1 VSRKKVAPQRSH
13 SINRVTCSAIS
24 SAGFGP
30 VGTPDLHA
38 SFGLASGGRAAGI
51 EVAGLTGG
59 KRGGVTMRRG
69 VDCDV
74 GVVHVAGD
82 GSVFGGEDGD
92 DPGVVY
98 NETVVAKR
106 REAELMEW
114 RNRGPANA

>member
-1 VSRKKVAPQRSH
+1 MLALCTLR
-13 SINRVTCSAIS
+13 
-24 SAGFGP
+24 GMG
-30 VGTPDLHA
+30 L
-38 SFGLASGGRAAGI
+38 SF
-51 EVAGLTGG
+51 
-59 KRGGVTMRRG
+59 
-69 VDCDV
+69 
-74 GVVHVAGD
+74 VAGD